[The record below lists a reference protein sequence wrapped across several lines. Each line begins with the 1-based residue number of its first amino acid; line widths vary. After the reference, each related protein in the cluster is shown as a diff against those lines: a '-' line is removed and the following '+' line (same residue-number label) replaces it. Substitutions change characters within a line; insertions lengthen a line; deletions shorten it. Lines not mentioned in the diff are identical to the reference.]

1 MELKA
6 VAAAVLVAAC
16 LPRTS
21 GAQADRL
28 RALAPNH
35 RGIVFTQLPTRTPLD
50 GQGARLVLLG
60 PDGATRVLSSGFHS
74 AADPEVSFD
83 GRRVLFAGKK
93 TASDNWNIYEMETG
107 GTGFRQITRGLGD
120 CRGPAYQSSFYVLDG
135 QPWYQI
141 TFVSAASGELNEH
154 AAVPATSLYSI
165 KLDGS
170 SVRRLTFNPSSS
182 LDPHMLPD
190 GRVLFA
196 AWDRP
201 QRMALF
207 GVHLDGTD
215 FALFS
220 AQEGRSIKRMPCVT
234 TGRLVVFVETD
245 KLPGDGGGCLS
256 SVSLRRNLHSY
267 RRITAEKDGLFHS
280 PSPLPDG
287 SILVSRRPS
296 GAAGTHGICR
306 LEPATGRFEL
316 LFDDPDHHDVQAKL
330 IHPRSEPDGHSSVVD
345 EKDPTGKLYCLNVYT
360 SDVEMPAGAAR
371 RLRVLEGLPRR
382 AGQAGGLPHT
392 RFLGEIDLDD
402 DGSFNIQAPAN
413 IPIRLQVLDSSGMAL
428 RSSSWIWVKNHEN
441 RGCIGCHEDRE
452 LTPENVLAK
461 ALMHPSFQLTLPPE
475 KRRTV
480 DYRRDVLPILSRNC
494 ATKACHDAGSFGKYI
509 HPGSARTSP
518 ILRRLSPHAGSR
530 PLTQDEKRTIIEWID
545 LGAQQ

>member
-1 MELKA
+1 MEPKA
-6 VAAAVLVAAC
+6 VAAVVLVAAC
-16 LPRTS
+16 LPPTS

-28 RALAPNH
+28 RALARNH
-35 RGIVFTQLPTRTPLD
+35 RGIVFTQLPTRTPLV
-50 GQGARLVLLG
+50 GLGARLVLLS

-83 GRRVLFAGKK
+83 GQRVLFAGKK
-93 TASDNWNIYEMETG
+93 TASDNWNIYEMEAA
-107 GTGFRQITRGLGD
+107 GTGLRQITRGLGD
-120 CRGPAYQSSFYVLDG
+120 CRSPAYQSSFYVLDG
-135 QPWYQI
+135 QPWYQL
-141 TFVSAASGELNEH
+141 TFVSAASGELNESSD
-154 AAVPATSLYSI
+154 AAATSLYSV

-170 SVRRLTFNPSSS
+170 AVRRLTFNPSSS

-207 GVHLDGTD
+207 GVHLDGAD

-220 AQEGRSIKRMPCVT
+220 AEEGRSFKRMPCVT
-234 TGRLVVFVETD
+234 TGRLVVFVEAD
-245 KLPGDGGGCLS
+245 KLPWDDGGCLS

-287 SILVSRRPS
+287 AILVSRRPS
-296 GAAGTHGICR
+296 GASGTYGIYR
-306 LEPATGRFEL
+306 LEPASGRFEL

-330 IHPRSEPDGHSSVVD
+330 IHPRPEPDGHSSVVD

-360 SDVEMPAGAAR
+360 SDVAMPAGAAR
-371 RLRVLEGLPRR
+371 RLRVLEGLPRKQVNDPLR
-382 AGQAGGLPHT
+382 T

-402 DGSFNIQAPAN
+402 DGSFNIQVPAN

-475 KRRTV
+475 KRRSV
-480 DYRRDVLPILSRNC
+480 DYRRDVLPILSQKC
-494 ATKACHDAGSFGKYI
+494 ATQACHDPGSLASYI
-509 HPGSARTSP
+509 QPGSARTSP
-518 ILRRLSPHAGSR
+518 IIRRLSPHAGSR
-530 PLTQDEKRTIIEWID
+530 PLTEDEKRAIIEWID
-545 LGAQQ
+545 TGAHK